1 VLEIVVEEKNGIKRG
16 GRGKEKGCSKVV
28 FLILFSTKHQLHLFS
43 LFLDFPRHKK
53 LHKHP
58 PTNNALVQ
66 NKTFSLQTK
75 SLTQIVKIEKICN
88 NIIILQ
94 RK

>member
-1 VLEIVVEEKNGIKRG
+1 MLEIVVEEKNGIKRG

-28 FLILFSTKHQLHLFS
+28 FLILFFTKHRIHFFS
-43 LFLDFPRHKK
+43 LFLEFSTHKK

-58 PTNNALVQ
+58 PTNNAIVQ

-75 SLTQIVKIEKICN
+75 SLTQILKIKNNFN